1 MSEDFSELKRA
12 LTEASVSLGLLNEQ
26 LRRQTRLVDELRAK
40 MQNACKHEKFEW
52 KRESGHYGQRYHE
65 CFDCLKVW

>member
-12 LTEASVSLGLLNEQ
+12 LTEASVSLGRMNEQ
-26 LRRQTRLVDELRAK
+26 LRLQTRIVDELRTK
-40 MQNACKHEKFEW
+40 MQSSCKHEKIEW

-65 CFDCLKVW
+65 CPECLKIW